1 MFSFS
6 ILHNQSTRADKILSA
21 LFEGVYSRSQ
31 IQKGFALNQ
40 ITVKNKKDGQSYSNP
55 KYYLKRGDEVTV
67 NIIWIPSTLPPD
79 YRPLEIVFENKNFL
93 VISKDAG
100 INTHPTPSYMGH
112 TGTMVNQLVG
122 QITDFDREVGE
133 DRPGIVHRL
142 DKETSGLILVAKNDH
157 TLAALQQLIQRHE
170 VEKTYLAL
178 VIGELKEP
186 VGTIHSLIG
195 RDPNDRLKMTIKN
208 PVAGRE
214 AITHYRVLEVFNLP
228 AEKWMSGGKGKTL
241 SLVEVTL
248 ETWRTHQIRVH
259 MASIGHPVLGDERY
273 WIEGENLW
281 AKKHF
286 WLERQFLHAWKL
298 HFTYEGEEYDFI
310 GKLKPDLEKTLEILK
325 K

>member
-1 MFSFS
+1 
-6 ILHNQSTRADKILSA
+6 
-21 LFEGVYSRSQ
+21 
-31 IQKGFALNQ
+31 
-40 ITVKNKKDGQSYSNP
+40 
-55 KYYLKRGDEVTV
+55 
-67 NIIWIPSTLPPD
+67 
-79 YRPLEIVFENKNFL
+79 
-93 VISKDAG
+93 
-100 INTHPTPSYMGH
+100 MGH

-228 AEKWMSGGKGKTL
+228 AEK
-241 SLVEVTL
+241 
-248 ETWRTHQIRVH
+248 
-259 MASIGHPVLGDERY
+259 
-273 WIEGENLW
+273 
-281 AKKHF
+281 
-286 WLERQFLHAWKL
+286 
-298 HFTYEGEEYDFI
+298 
-310 GKLKPDLEKTLEILK
+310 
-325 K
+325 